1 MASSKKILSA
11 NWFESLEIL
20 FSANFLLGIRKPVQ
34 PGQSSPGCGS
44 LAISLGRQLQ
54 PNQSFEEALLKKM
67 LRLTLL
73 AVALGVA
80 SPSFA
85 ESKEFSF
92 SFKNSEL
99 FKVA

>member
-1 MASSKKILSA
+1 
-11 NWFESLEIL
+11 
-20 FSANFLLGIRKPVQ
+20 
-34 PGQSSPGCGS
+34 
-44 LAISLGRQLQ
+44 
-54 PNQSFEEALLKKM
+54 M